1 MGTRHLIRV
10 IENGEIKVAQYG
22 QWDGYPEG
30 QGVTALE
37 ILSHPELQA
46 RLRQNLSK
54 VRWATEDDY
63 KSVREALDLS
73 EDGWMTIEQGNLYN
87 AVVPHLSRDTGA
99 EILRIIAKTNRPEL
113 PLGDSRDFIEDG
125 LFCEW
130 AYTVDFDK
138 NTFEVWTNGRTI
150 VSFKLDQLPTM
161 DEFVALANKQAL
173 ALA

>member
-37 ILSHPELQA
+37 ILSNPELLA
-46 RLRQNLSK
+46 GLRKNLSK

-63 KSVREALDLS
+63 RRISEVLDLP
-73 EDGWMTIEQGNLYN
+73 EDGWLTFEQGEQYN
-87 AVVPHLSRDTGA
+87 ALVPHLSRDTGA
-99 EILRIIAKTNRPEL
+99 NILRIIAETTLQEL

-130 AYTVDFDK
+130 AYTVDFDE
-138 NTFEVWTNGRTI
+138 NNFQVWTNGRTI
-150 VSFKLDQLPTM
+150 VSYKLDQLPTT
-161 DEFVALANKQAL
+161 DEFVALTNQQAL
-173 ALA
+173 AIA